1 MMPQILI
8 AFICGILLWEIS
20 KIVVRRLLRS
30 TPATADQK
38 SRIYG
43 LEHGVLNLG
52 LPSTMWMN
60 VGYWKGQLDDPRD
73 FPRACKALLETVLQ
87 SAFQESNVR
96 GPETICLVDVGFGCG
111 DQTLVLLHPNGSEER
126 SSELLPVWPGFE
138 RYVGLTNDSTQY
150 SCALRRLESARRAE
164 KAPQDI
170 HSNEVGRTYDIFCED
185 AAVPRTWS
193 PSLKR
198 SIESLQHISRS
209 RNDLPVWLL
218 ALDTMYHF
226 KPSRMPLLQYACAE
240 LSASFMAFDFM
251 LADDREAPNAIHRLL
266 LRLICLMT
274 SAPYSN
280 FLTQKQYK
288 EMLLA
293 AGYPAENIEIED
305 ISQYVFEPLSEFMTE
320 KDIELRS
327 IGLGIG
333 AFRVA
338 KWIFSW
344 WGRTGIVRGCIV
356 IARQDKT

>member
-1 MMPQILI
+1 
-8 AFICGILLWEIS
+8 
-20 KIVVRRLLRS
+20 
-30 TPATADQK
+30 
-38 SRIYG
+38 
-43 LEHGVLNLG
+43 
-52 LPSTMWMN
+52 
-60 VGYWKGQLDDPRD
+60 
-73 FPRACKALLETVLQ
+73 
-87 SAFQESNVR
+87 
-96 GPETICLVDVGFGCG
+96 
-111 DQTLVLLHPNGSEER
+111 
-126 SSELLPVWPGFE
+126 
-138 RYVGLTNDSTQY
+138 
-150 SCALRRLESARRAE
+150 
-164 KAPQDI
+164 
-170 HSNEVGRTYDIFCED
+170 
-185 AAVPRTWS
+185 
-193 PSLKR
+193 
-198 SIESLQHISRS
+198 
-209 RNDLPVWLL
+209 
-218 ALDTMYHF
+218 
-226 KPSRMPLLQYACAE
+226 
-240 LSASFMAFDFM
+240 MAFDFM